1 MIAVSC
7 VGYVST
13 IQFSYIILVLKLT
26 VPRFY
31 NGLCRVRRRL
41 QWVEFDWVQ
50 TLWAGFKKTDP
61 CPTLVTIPASVVL
74 GQTMSALVG
83 YQKLGSAGAPALV
96 AGEWRTPLKHTPPRM
111 LSH

>member
-1 MIAVSC
+1 MDC
-7 VGYVST
+7 VGSDEG
-13 IQFSYIILVLKLT
+13 FS
-26 VPRFY
+26 
-31 NGLCRVRRRL
+31 GLSSIGSKHFGL
-41 QWVEFDWVQ
+41 
-50 TLWAGFKKTDP
+50 GFKKTDP